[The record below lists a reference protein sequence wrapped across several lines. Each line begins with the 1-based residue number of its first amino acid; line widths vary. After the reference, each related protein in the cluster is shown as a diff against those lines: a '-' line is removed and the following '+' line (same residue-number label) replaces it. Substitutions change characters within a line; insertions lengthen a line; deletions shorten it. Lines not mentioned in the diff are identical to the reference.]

1 MQGDLPE
8 QYSLDFIV
16 ESDRIDF
23 PIMAYLHDRGE
34 ASMEF
39 LNENGIKMN
48 YATIQYQA
56 VKYYFQLMVIP
67 ETQQYYYKKAF
78 SIGLN

>member
-8 QYSLDFIV
+8 QDSLDFIV
-16 ESDRIDF
+16 ESERIDF
-23 PIMAYLHDRGE
+23 PVMAHLHEQGY
-34 ASMEF
+34 ASIEF
-39 LNENGIKMN
+39 LNEGGIQMN
-48 YATIQYQA
+48 YAIIQYQA
-56 VKYYFQLMVIP
+56 VKYYFQLMVME